1 MRSKYRVNTLQ
12 VFTSEFLRFP
22 RYVATTARCIVYR
35 ADVKLL
41 SMNRLSEDFVHTV
54 SALPLDDYAPYL
66 QLISVYGT
74 HYVSSVVMGAK
85 AMVLS
90 EFELTAWNR
99 LKREKFDFSAAAEA
113 SFWVVNLKLDVKVS
127 HINHLRHS
135 GSTYTIIKTTPGQ

>member
-1 MRSKYRVNTLQ
+1 M
-12 VFTSEFLRFP
+12 
-22 RYVATTARCIVYR
+22 ATTARCIVYR

-41 SMNRLSEDFVHTV
+41 AMNRLSEDFVHAV

-66 QLISVYGT
+66 HLISVYGT

-85 AMVLS
+85 ATVLS

-135 GSTYTIIKTTPGQ
+135 RAGWVAGSWVMGQMGHENRMGHMGHGSLGVDP